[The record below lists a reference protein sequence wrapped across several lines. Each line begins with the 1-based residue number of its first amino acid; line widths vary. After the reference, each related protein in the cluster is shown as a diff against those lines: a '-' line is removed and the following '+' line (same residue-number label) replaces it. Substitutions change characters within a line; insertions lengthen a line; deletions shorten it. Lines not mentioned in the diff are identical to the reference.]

1 MLIRKLL
8 CRAFCLAVFF
18 ATLGSGS
25 VLFASGPYTPPP
37 TPHANKAQKKDDKK
51 QEEQNKKMENKNNK
65 KGKDSKKAG
74 QN

>member
-8 CRAFCLAVFF
+8 CRAFCLVVFF
-18 ATLGSGS
+18 TTLSSGS

-37 TPHANKAQKKDDKK
+37 APHADKAQKKDDKK
-51 QEEQNKKMENKNNK
+51 KEDNNNKKEDKNNK
-65 KGKDSKKAG
+65 KDKDSKKES

>member
-8 CRAFCLAVFF
+8 CRAFCLVVFV

-37 TPHANKAQKKDDKK
+37 TPHANKAQKKDDK
-51 QEEQNKKMENKNNK
+51 QQIEQNKKKEDQNK
-65 KGKDSKKAG
+65 KKDKTSKKGG